1 MLDLMMQK
9 QLNKQAR
16 KLHDSLNDYR
26 HNKNKKIE
34 ETMPPGLDVREIKP
48 EIQYSSKN
56 ITIIYLIMMIKIFQ
70 Q

>member
-34 ETMPPGLDVREIKP
+34 ETMPPGLDVRKIKP

-56 ITIIYLIMMIKIFQ
+56 ITIIYFNIIFQ
-70 Q
+70 L